1 MSQPSDVTVCA
12 ARHDTSMNVKSGP
25 RNAGDQPP
33 TLNCATGE
41 NVHTLTTD
49 HQASKIAAPDEKIR
63 TGKEGLQPCAR
74 SRTIHRGVD
83 PCREMFPADLGD
95 LIPYPKK

>member
-49 HQASKIAAPDEKIR
+49 HQASKSAA
-63 TGKEGLQPCAR
+63 TGKEIRTAKDGLQPCAR
-74 SRTIHRGVD
+74 YRIIHQGVD
-83 PCREMFPADLGD
+83 PCPEMFPAGLGD
-95 LIPYPKK
+95 LIPYPQR